1 MQRGGLPEG
10 GSQVKRDSMNQSDHI
25 SSDDAG
31 PSRIKPLLV
40 LLALAL
46 LAVAGWF
53 GWHQLQKD
61 AARPDLTGPIS
72 ARSLNGTWAW
82 SGLENCKN
90 YYRTL
95 SFAGQ
100 RIYAREDGVGTI
112 DITGA
117 KVEKLDI
124 QIAPT
129 VAVTYQLNGNDYESH
144 YRFESINEIVLVD
157 DIMNGQP
164 NPSINKARGKKLVRC
179 PQLDP
184 MPDISFASEAE

>member
-1 MQRGGLPEG
+1 
-10 GSQVKRDSMNQSDHI
+10 MNDPDQMMTE
-25 SSDDAG
+25 APA
-31 PSRIKPLLV
+31 PSRVKQLLI
-40 LLALAL
+40 LLALAA

-53 GWHQLQKD
+53 GWLQLQKD

-82 SGLENCKN
+82 SGLENCRN

-100 RIYAREDGVGTI
+100 RIYAREDGTGTI

-117 KVEKLDI
+117 KIEKLDI

-129 VAVTYQLNGNDYESH
+129 VAVTYQLNGNTYESH

-157 DIMNGQP
+157 DIMNGKP

-184 MPDISFASEAE
+184 MPEITLDSEKE

>member
-1 MQRGGLPEG
+1 MNQREHASLEEG
-10 GSQVKRDSMNQSDHI
+10 GS
-25 SSDDAG
+25 
-31 PSRIKPLLV
+31 SRAKPLLI
-40 LLALAL
+40 LLGLAL

-53 GWHQLQKD
+53 GWQQLQKD

-117 KVEKLDI
+117 KIEKLDI

-129 VAVTYQLNGNDYESH
+129 VAVTYELNGNDYESQ

-164 NPSINKARGKKLVRC
+164 NPAINKARGKKLVRC

-184 MPDISFASEAE
+184 MPEITQAGDAS